1 MRLAAAPR
9 ERAQGAPAACA
20 GGSRRRLRRS
30 GGGDLRRPRNG
41 AAPAAVGLSGC
52 GARGGGPRAGAG
64 RPGGVRGRRSV
75 RPRWRGGDSA
85 AAAPKSL
92 GEGTGREREIAIE
105 LTVAQFEAEDG
116 RERVVDVRGE
126 ARGGAPVSGN
136 DGRRSGGSIRPNNGL
151 IGVGA
156 VQRECG
162 AKRGRLWREENGAG
176 WRGTAG
182 AELGGGSARFCPL
195 ELDLASRRRMGNG
208 TGSFEASTR
217 IRAPTLR
224 SGAIADAWTRSP
236 ATTAAVWASGHS
248 VEHRRGTVCF
258 NDFSLS
264 LTS

>member
-1 MRLAAAPR
+1 MRLAVAPR

-92 GEGTGREREIAIE
+92 GEGSGREREIAIE

-126 ARGGAPVSGN
+126 AR
-136 DGRRSGGSIRPNNGL
+136 
-151 IGVGA
+151 
-156 VQRECG
+156 
-162 AKRGRLWREENGAG
+162 
-176 WRGTAG
+176 
-182 AELGGGSARFCPL
+182 
-195 ELDLASRRRMGNG
+195 
-208 TGSFEASTR
+208 
-217 IRAPTLR
+217 
-224 SGAIADAWTRSP
+224 SGA
-236 ATTAAVWASGHS
+236 
-248 VEHRRGTVCF
+248 
-258 NDFSLS
+258 
-264 LTS
+264 

>member
-1 MRLAAAPR
+1 MRLAVAPR

-92 GEGTGREREIAIE
+92 GEGSGRERENAIE

-182 AELGGGSARFCPL
+182 AELGSGSSSSWLRASARKEKGEAKPETPL
-195 ELDLASRRRMGNG
+195 GNDKAGLERRR
-208 TGSFEASTR
+208 
-217 IRAPTLR
+217 
-224 SGAIADAWTRSP
+224 GAIADAWTSSP
-236 ATTAAVWASGHS
+236 ATTAAVWASGAQCRAQERH
-248 VEHRRGTVCF
+248 C
-258 NDFSLS
+258 
-264 LTS
+264 